1 MAKPVAI
8 GLKNFYLGAIAGD
21 GGMGT
26 DLEPVSYSVIDTPVF
41 NIPEGEKTD
50 FPIEESDTP
59 YYSKTTPGVPVFNLS
74 IYGLSAAVLAKHF
87 GGTAV
92 VGPTSGDPDTWE
104 APAQIPTFERSIVA
118 EHSQGGFLSIVRAAI
133 TATIDWNFQKNNLPQ
148 INLVCTVLTPTK
160 LNEPAYKF
168 STAAYV
174 P

>member
-8 GLKNFYLGAIAGD
+8 GLSNLYIGDIASD

-26 DLEPVSYSVIDTPVF
+26 SLTAVSYSVIDTPVF
-41 NIPEGEKTD
+41 NIPEGTTTD

-59 YYSKTTPGVPVFNLS
+59 YFSKTTPGTPTLTLS

-92 VGPTSGDPDTWE
+92 VGATSGDPDTWQ

-118 EHSQGGFLSIVRAAI
+118 EHSQGGYLSIVRASI
-133 TATIDWNFQKNNLPQ
+133 SATIDWNFQKNKLPQ
-148 INLVCTVLTPTK
+148 INLVCKVLTPTK
-160 LNEPAYKF
+160 AGVKAFSF
-168 STAAYV
+168 STAAYT